1 MYNSVTLAMKDHLIE
16 LFGGHHTTEALTITL
31 SANETIVWNKE
42 AQMELGKIPGFVR
55 VKSKCNTEKVAN
67 EQQIKEIT
75 LEIMYAAKET
85 VGI

>member
-42 AQMELGKIPGFVR
+42 AQTELGRIPGFVR
-55 VKSKCNTEKVAN
+55 VKSKCKTDKFAN
-67 EQQIKEIT
+67 DRQIKEIT
-75 LEIMYAAKET
+75 LKIMYAAKET
-85 VGI
+85 LGI